1 MTTHTT
7 QRIFLIDDHPVF
19 RHGLRQLL
27 EAESGL
33 AVCGE
38 AEDAPGALES
48 LQAHD
53 LPDLALVDVS
63 LPGSGGIDLVRR
75 LRVLHP
81 TLRCLVV
88 SMHDEHLYAERA
100 VRAGAVGY
108 ITKALKPKAMIA
120 EIRKALRGELAFSEG
135 TATALLR
142 SAYGGERRQS
152 RYANLSDRELEV
164 FELIGRGMKASAIS
178 QALCISTKT
187 VERHQAGIKQKLGVA
202 HSSELRRIAAIWLS
216 ESSTPRPQHGPAH
229 ATDGGLPRGPGP

>member
-1 MTTHTT
+1 MTTTNST

-38 AEDAPGALES
+38 AEDAPGALAS
-48 LQAHD
+48 LQAGD

-63 LPGSGGIDLVRR
+63 LPSSGGIDLVRR

-81 TLRCLVV
+81 QLRCLVV

-108 ITKALKPKAMIA
+108 ITKALKPKAMVA
-120 EIRKALRGELAFSEG
+120 EIRKALRGELALSEG
-135 TATALLR
+135 AATMLLR
-142 SAYGGERRQS
+142 SAYGGERRES

-164 FELIGRGMKASAIS
+164 FELIGRGMKAGAIS
-178 QALCISTKT
+178 EALCISTKT

-202 HSSELRRIAAIWLS
+202 HTSELRRIAAIWLS
-216 ESSTPRPQHGPAH
+216 ESSALTP
-229 ATDGGLPRGPGP
+229 

>member
-1 MTTHTT
+1 MT

-38 AEDAPGALES
+38 AEDAPGALAS
-48 LQAHD
+48 LQADD
-53 LPDLALVDVS
+53 LPDLVLVDVS
-63 LPGSGGIDLVRR
+63 LPSSGGIDLVRR

-108 ITKALKPKAMIA
+108 ITKALKPKTMIA
-120 EIRKALRGELAFSEG
+120 EIRKALRGELALSEG
-135 TATALLR
+135 AATTLLR
-142 SAYGGERRQS
+142 SAYGGERRES
-152 RYANLSDRELEV
+152 RYGNLSDRELEV

-178 QALCISTKT
+178 EALCISPKT
-187 VERHQAGIKQKLGVA
+187 VERHQAGIKQKLGAA
-202 HSSELRRIAAIWLS
+202 HASELRRIAAIWLS
-216 ESSTPRPQHGPAH
+216 ENSAPRP
-229 ATDGGLPRGPGP
+229 